1 MIERNAVQCYNI
13 IVYICAK
20 GGAAVSVDQFA
31 WRVRLARRRK
41 AHKRRFVLAASLI
54 VVTILAIAWY
64 LAYYI
69 QRPEYALARAAAAI
83 EAHDLEGFQR
93 RVNVAAV
100 ADAGYDDLTYVLF
113 ARDTSLGESER
124 SASGKFYQNIKGSVA
139 GGLVRTIENAVQ
151 NSVWAE
157 PEGVDELKGRQLGI
171 DYEYLME
178 CSHLRDTEL
187 VAIGAVERDG
197 GGAVAHITVRDG
209 GTGLE
214 FPLELRMEKSEMG
227 WQIVRVAN
235 YRAYLEAVQRASGKD
250 LTHYIEATR
259 PIVDRY
265 NGVFRS
271 AQNEFRYLTE
281 TERSTYTIDHRKAL
295 IRLLQ
300 DDMIPALKKYQHEL
314 DAVEIPRGAAYL
326 AAQRKAATE
335 ASIASYES
343 FIEGLDSG
351 LPEDFARAETL
362 HKQAL
367 TYDLRVGD
375 MIRRSAVNAETP
387 ATP

>member
-1 MIERNAVQCYNI
+1 MPMDE
-13 IVYICAK
+13 
-20 GGAAVSVDQFA
+20 FA

-41 AHKRRFVLAASLI
+41 AHRRKFILAAALI
-54 VVTILAIAWY
+54 VVTMLLLAWY

-69 QRPEYALARAAAAI
+69 QRPAYALEQAVEAI
-83 EAHDLEGFQR
+83 ASHDAELFLR
-93 RVNVAAV
+93 RVDVAAV

-113 ARDTSLGESER
+113 ARDTSLKDAER
-124 SASGKFYQNIKGSVA
+124 NASGKFYEKIKDSVA
-139 GGLVRTIENAVQ
+139 AGIARTITDAVRTGT
-151 NSVWAE
+151 WPE
-157 PEGVDELKGRQLGI
+157 PEGTDELKGRQLGI

-187 VAIGAVERDG
+187 VAVGEIVRDG
-197 GGAVAHITVRDG
+197 RAAVATVTVRDG

-214 FPLELRMEKSEMG
+214 FPLQLRMEQGETG

-235 YRAYLEAVQRASGKD
+235 YRAYLEVVQRATGRD
-250 LTHYIEATR
+250 LVHYIEATR

-265 NGVFRS
+265 NSVFRS
-271 AQNEFRYLTE
+271 AQNEFRRLTE
-281 TERSTYTIDHRKAL
+281 TAWSTYTTEHRKAL

-300 DDMIPALKKYQHEL
+300 EDMIPVLKKYQREL
-314 DAVEIPRGAAYL
+314 DAVEVPDGASYL

-343 FIEGLDSG
+343 FVKGLDTG

-362 HKQAL
+362 HKKAL

>member
-1 MIERNAVQCYNI
+1 MSMDE
-13 IVYICAK
+13 
-20 GGAAVSVDQFA
+20 FA

-41 AHKRRFVLAASLI
+41 SHERKFVIAAGLI
-54 VVTILAIAWY
+54 VLTILVLAWY

-69 QRPEYALARAAAAI
+69 QRPEYVLAQTVAAI
-83 EAHDLEGFQR
+83 KAHDLDAFQR

-113 ARDTSLGESER
+113 ARDTSLKESER
-124 SASGKFYQNIKGSVA
+124 EASGKFYQNIKGSVT

-171 DYEYLME
+171 DFEYLME
-178 CSHLRDTEL
+178 CSHLRDTAL
-187 VAIGAVERDG
+187 LSIGEV
-197 GGAVAHITVRDG
+197 VRDG
-209 GTGLE
+209 TGAKATIIVLDEGTGLE
-214 FPLELRMEKSEMG
+214 FPLQLRMEKGKVG
-227 WQIVRVAN
+227 WQIVRVVN
-235 YRAYLEAVQRASGKD
+235 YRAYLEAVQTVAGEDISR
-250 LTHYIEATR
+250 YIKATR

-271 AQNEFRYLTE
+271 MQYEFRSFTE
-281 TERSTYTIDHRKAL
+281 TVRSTYTTEYRNSL
-295 IRLLQ
+295 IHLLQ
-300 DDMIPALKKYQHEL
+300 DEMIPALKKYQREL
-314 DAVEIPRGAAYL
+314 DEVEIPQGAAYL

-343 FIEGLDSG
+343 FVKGLDSG

-375 MIRRSAVNAETP
+375 MIRRGAVNAETP

>member
-1 MIERNAVQCYNI
+1 MPMDE
-13 IVYICAK
+13 
-20 GGAAVSVDQFA
+20 FA
-31 WRVRLARRRK
+31 WRVRLARRRRSHERK
-41 AHKRRFVLAASLI
+41 FMMAAGLIVLTIGVLA
-54 VVTILAIAWY
+54 WY
-64 LAYYI
+64 FAYYI
-69 QRPEYALARAAAAI
+69 QRPAYALAQAAAAV
-83 EAHDLEGFQR
+83 EEHDLTEFQR
-93 RVNVAAV
+93 RVDIASV

-113 ARDTSLGESER
+113 SRDTSLKESER
-124 SASGKFYQNIKGSVA
+124 DASGKFYQSIKGSVTA
-139 GGLVRTIENAVQ
+139 GLVHTIEFAVQ
-151 NSVWAE
+151 NDVWTE

-187 VAIGAVERDG
+187 VSIGDL
-197 GGAVAHITVRDG
+197 VRDG
-209 GTGLE
+209 SAVLATIHVQDGGTSLE
-214 FPLELRMEKSEMG
+214 FPLQLRMEQGDTG
-227 WQIVRVAN
+227 WRIVRVAN
-235 YRAYLEAVQRASGKD
+235 YRAYLEAVQTAASSD
-250 LTHYIEATR
+250 VSRYIKATR

-265 NGVFRS
+265 NGIFRS
-271 AQNEFRYLTE
+271 AQREFHSLTE
-281 TERSTYTIDHRKAL
+281 TAWGTYTIERRKAL
-295 IRLLQ
+295 IHLLQ
-300 DDMIPALKKYQHEL
+300 EDVIPSLKKYQNEL

-343 FIEGLDSG
+343 FVKGLDTG

-375 MIRRSAVNAETP
+375 MIRRGAVSAETP

>member
-1 MIERNAVQCYNI
+1 MPMDE
-13 IVYICAK
+13 
-20 GGAAVSVDQFA
+20 FA
-31 WRVRLARRRK
+31 WRVRLARRRRSHERK
-41 AHKRRFVLAASLI
+41 FMMAAGLIVLTIGVLA
-54 VVTILAIAWY
+54 WY
-64 LAYYI
+64 FAYYI
-69 QRPEYALARAAAAI
+69 QRPAYALAQAAAAI
-83 EAHDLEGFQR
+83 EEHDLTEFQR
-93 RVNVAAV
+93 RVDIASV

-113 ARDTSLGESER
+113 SRDTSLKESER
-124 SASGKFYQNIKGSVA
+124 DASGKFYQSIKGSVTA
-139 GGLVRTIENAVQ
+139 GLVHTIEFAVQ
-151 NSVWAE
+151 NDVWTE

-187 VAIGAVERDG
+187 VSIGDLVRDG
-197 GGAVAHITVRDG
+197 SAVLATIHVQDG

-214 FPLELRMEKSEMG
+214 FPLQLRMEQGDTG
-227 WQIVRVAN
+227 WRIVRVAN
-235 YRAYLEAVQRASGKD
+235 YRAYLEAVQTAASSD
-250 LTHYIEATR
+250 VSRYIKATR

-271 AQNEFRYLTE
+271 AQREFHSLTE
-281 TERSTYTIDHRKAL
+281 TAWGTYTIERRKAL
-295 IRLLQ
+295 IHLLQ
-300 DDMIPALKKYQHEL
+300 EDVIPSLKKYQNEL

-343 FIEGLDSG
+343 FVKGLDTG

-375 MIRRSAVNAETP
+375 MIRRGAVSAETP

>member
-1 MIERNAVQCYNI
+1 MPMDE
-13 IVYICAK
+13 
-20 GGAAVSVDQFA
+20 FA

-41 AHKRRFVLAASLI
+41 AYQRKFQLAAALLI
-54 VVTILAIAWY
+54 LTVAALAWY
-64 LAYYI
+64 LGYYI
-69 QRPEYALARAAAAI
+69 QRPAYALEQAARAVQERNA
-83 EAHDLEGFQR
+83 ELFER
-93 RVNVAAV
+93 RVNTAAL

-113 ARDTSLGESER
+113 ARDTSLKESER
-124 SASGKFYQNIKGSVA
+124 NASGKFYQNIKGVVA
-139 GGLVRTIENAVQ
+139 EGIADTIENAVRTGM
-151 NSVWAE
+151 WTD
-157 PEGVDELKGRQLGI
+157 PDGTDELKGRQLGI

-187 VAIGAVERDG
+187 VSIGDLVRDG
-197 GGAVAHITVRDG
+197 SAVLATIHVQDG

-214 FPLELRMEKSEMG
+214 FPLQLRMEQGDTG
-227 WQIVRVAN
+227 WRIVRVAN
-235 YRAYLEAVQRASGKD
+235 YRAYLEAVQTAASSD
-250 LTHYIEATR
+250 VSRYIKATR

-265 NGVFRS
+265 NGIFRS
-271 AQNEFRYLTE
+271 AQREFHSLTE
-281 TERSTYTIDHRKAL
+281 TAWGTYTIERRKAL
-295 IRLLQ
+295 IHLLQ
-300 DDMIPALKKYQHEL
+300 EDVIPSLKKYQNEL

-343 FIEGLDSG
+343 FVKGLDTG

-375 MIRRSAVNAETP
+375 MIRRGAVSAETP